1 MKTLNVIF
9 FEYPSAGNDRR
20 FEMVWRIDERVV
32 NQYLIQDRG
41 AEKVVF
47 TDFGHKNTA
56 LDWVVSKFIEDNYG
70 FYTVNESIMAKFLL
84 MYK

>member
-47 TDFGHKNTA
+47 F
-56 LDWVVSKFIEDNYG
+56 
-70 FYTVNESIMAKFLL
+70 
-84 MYK
+84 